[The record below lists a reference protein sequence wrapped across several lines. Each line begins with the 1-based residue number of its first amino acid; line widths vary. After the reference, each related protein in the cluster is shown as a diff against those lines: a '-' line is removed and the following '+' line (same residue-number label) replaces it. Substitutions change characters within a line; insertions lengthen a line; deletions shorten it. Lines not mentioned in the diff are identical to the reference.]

1 MKIGISSLC
10 GSLDKK
16 IIRGNSI
23 SIWRPYFKMA
33 DTLVQ

>member
-1 MKIGISSLC
+1 MTIGMSSLC

-16 IIRGNSI
+16 FIRGNSI
-23 SIWRPYFKMA
+23 PIWRPYFKMA